1 MFDML
6 PFPRIT
12 ATTPEE
18 QIKEVLN
25 YLNHFKET
33 LEFILMNIS
42 TENLSPELVNQ
53 LNELGANIQKSNK
66 ERESEVS
73 QLANK
78 GGGSLSIF
86 DVINSEAFKQA
97 LKTQV
102 SNIDFTVNFESGHLE
117 YALSNE
123 EG

>member
-66 ERESEVS
+66 ERESEIS

-78 GGGSLSIF
+78 GGSLSVF
-86 DVINSEAFKQA
+86 DVINSDAFKQ
-97 LKTQV
+97 LLNNKV
-102 SNIDFTVNFESGHLE
+102 SDIGFTVNFESGHLE